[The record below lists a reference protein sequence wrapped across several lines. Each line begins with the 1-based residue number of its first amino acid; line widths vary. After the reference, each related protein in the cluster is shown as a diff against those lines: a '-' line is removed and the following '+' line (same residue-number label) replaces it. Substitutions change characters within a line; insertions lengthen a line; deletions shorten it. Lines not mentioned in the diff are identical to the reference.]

1 MVLTCLEKLVLKLK
15 KLTRMKRIPSIWIA
29 LAGIVI
35 GVLIAVTYN
44 AYMQK
49 KSMLRVQYGE
59 WRKLNLILDQIDRN
73 YVDTIDVKKVTDAAI
88 TAALAELDPHSVYMP
103 PVELT
108 KAETDLA
115 GNFDGIGIQFN
126 VPNDTAIVLEVIPG
140 GPSEKV
146 GLQQGDRILKVGDQD
161 IAGVKFPQDSMVRRM
176 KGPAG
181 TKVTILVGRGKETIP
196 FEITRGK
203 IPMHCV
209 DAAFMVNKTTGYVKL
224 SKFSRTTYNEFSQA
238 SISLLGEGMKRMI
251 LDLRDNTGG
260 YFDQAL
266 LLSDMFLKKGD
277 EIVYMQG
284 LHRKKDDYKA
294 DGKGILQD
302 IGITVLINENTAS
315 SSEIFAGAIQD
326 NDRGVIMGR
335 RSFGKGLVQEPVYFN
350 DGSGVRLTVAR
361 FYTPSGRCI
370 QKPYSADYQ
379 YDIYKRYADGEMYDA
394 DSIKVDSTAA
404 YKTVGGRTVY
414 GGGGIIPDVFV
425 PLDTTRAT
433 KFFIACNK
441 KATQM
446 RFASAMFDKYK
457 GTLSEINDY
466 DELNKTLDRMNIPT
480 AFREYASTEDGITC
494 TQKEWEETSEYLLP
508 QLRALV
514 GRYSKLGEN
523 AFYKMYL
530 DVDVTLKK
538 AIESDSRSP
547 LHPAD

>member
-1 MVLTCLEKLVLKLK
+1 
-15 KLTRMKRIPSIWIA
+15 MKRISSIWIA
-29 LAGIVI
+29 VLGVAVGALA
-35 GVLIAVTYN
+35 VL
-44 AYMQK
+44 AYDSYSQK
-49 KSMLRVQYGE
+49 KNLIRVQYGD

-73 YVDTIDVKKVTDAAI
+73 YVDTINVNDVTEAAI

-108 KAETDLA
+108 EAETDLA

-146 GLQQGDRILKVGDQD
+146 GLQKGDRILKVGEKD
-161 IAGVKFPQDSMVRRM
+161 IAGVRFPQDSMVRRM

-181 TKVTILVGRGKETIP
+181 TKVTVTVGRGNERIP

-209 DAAFMVNKTTGYVKL
+209 DAAFMINDTTGYIKL
-224 SKFSRTTYNEFSQA
+224 SKFSRTTFIEVTEA
-238 SISLLGEGMKRMI
+238 SAKLVGEGMTRLI
-251 LDLRDNTGG
+251 FDLRDNTGG
-260 YFDQAL
+260 YLDQAL
-266 LLSDMFLKKGD
+266 LLSDMFLRKGD

-284 LHRKKDDYKA
+284 LHRKKDNYKA
-294 DGKGILQD
+294 DGKGQLQD
-302 IGITVLINENTAS
+302 IGLTVLINESTAS

-326 NDRGVIMGR
+326 NDRGVIIGR
-335 RSFGKGLVQEPVYFN
+335 RSFGKGLVQEPIYFS

-370 QKPYSADYQ
+370 QKPYSEDYQ

-404 YKTVGGRTVY
+404 YKTVAGRTVY
-414 GGGGIIPDVFV
+414 GGGGIIPDIFV
-425 PLDTTRAT
+425 PVDTTRVT

-446 RFASAMFDKYK
+446 RFASAMFDRYK
-457 GTLSEINDY
+457 GSLTEIGDY
-466 DELNKTLDRMNIPT
+466 DELNRFLDRMNLPA
-480 AFREYASTEDGITC
+480 AFREYASSKDGISC
-494 TQKEWEETSEYLLP
+494 TQKEWDETSDYLLP

-514 GRYSKLGEN
+514 GRYSRLGEN

-530 DVDVTLKK
+530 NVDVTLKK
-538 AIESDSRSP
+538 AIESDSRNL

>member
-1 MVLTCLEKLVLKLK
+1 
-15 KLTRMKRIPSIWIA
+15 MKRISSIWIA
-29 LAGIVI
+29 VLGVAVGALA
-35 GVLIAVTYN
+35 VL
-44 AYMQK
+44 AYDSYSQK
-49 KSMLRVQYGE
+49 KNLIRVQYGD

-73 YVDTIDVKKVTDAAI
+73 YVDTINVNDVTEAAI

-108 KAETDLA
+108 EAETDLA

-146 GLQQGDRILKVGDQD
+146 GLQKGDRILKVGEKD
-161 IAGVKFPQDSMVRRM
+161 IAGVRFPQDSMVRRM

-181 TKVTILVGRGKETIP
+181 TKVTVTVGRGNERIP

-209 DAAFMVNKTTGYVKL
+209 DAAFMINDTTGYIKL
-224 SKFSRTTYNEFSQA
+224 SKFSRTTFTEVTEA
-238 SISLLGEGMKRMI
+238 SAKLVGEGMTRLI
-251 LDLRDNTGG
+251 FDLRDNTGG
-260 YFDQAL
+260 YLDQAL
-266 LLSDMFLKKGD
+266 LLSDMFLRKGD

-284 LHRKKDDYKA
+284 LHRKKDNYKA
-294 DGKGILQD
+294 DGKGQLQD
-302 IGITVLINENTAS
+302 IGLTVLINESTAS

-326 NDRGVIMGR
+326 NDRGVIIGR
-335 RSFGKGLVQEPVYFN
+335 RSFGKGLVQEPIYFS

-370 QKPYSADYQ
+370 QKPYSEDYQ

-404 YKTVGGRTVY
+404 YKTVAGRTVY
-414 GGGGIIPDVFV
+414 GGGGIIPDIFV
-425 PLDTTRAT
+425 PVDTTRAT

-446 RFASAMFDKYK
+446 RFASAMFDRYK
-457 GTLSEINDY
+457 GSLTEIGDY
-466 DELNKTLDRMNIPT
+466 DELNRFLDRMNLPA
-480 AFREYASTEDGITC
+480 AFREYASSKDGISC
-494 TQKEWEETSEYLLP
+494 TQKEWDETSDYLLP
-508 QLRALV
+508 QLRTLI
-514 GRYSKLGEN
+514 GRYSRLGEN

-530 DVDVTLKK
+530 NVDVTLKK
-538 AIESDSRSP
+538 AIESDSRNL

>member
-1 MVLTCLEKLVLKLK
+1 
-15 KLTRMKRIPSIWIA
+15 MKRISSIWIA
-29 LAGIVI
+29 VLGVAVGALA
-35 GVLIAVTYN
+35 VL
-44 AYMQK
+44 AYDSYSQK
-49 KSMLRVQYGE
+49 KNLIRVQYGD

-73 YVDTIDVKKVTDAAI
+73 YVDTINVNDVTEAAI

-108 KAETDLA
+108 EAETDLA

-146 GLQQGDRILKVGDQD
+146 GLQKGDRILKVGEKD
-161 IAGVKFPQDSMVRRM
+161 IAGVRFPQDSMVRRM

-181 TKVTILVGRGKETIP
+181 TKVTVTVGRGNERIP

-209 DAAFMVNKTTGYVKL
+209 DAAFMINDTTGYIKL
-224 SKFSRTTYNEFSQA
+224 SKFSRTTFTEVTEA
-238 SISLLGEGMKRMI
+238 SAKLVGEGMTRLI
-251 LDLRDNTGG
+251 FDLRDNTGG
-260 YFDQAL
+260 YLDQAL
-266 LLSDMFLKKGD
+266 LLSDMFLRKGD

-284 LHRKKDDYKA
+284 LHRKKDNYKA
-294 DGKGILQD
+294 DGKGQLQD
-302 IGITVLINENTAS
+302 IGLTVLINESTAS

-326 NDRGVIMGR
+326 NDRGVIIGR
-335 RSFGKGLVQEPVYFN
+335 RSFGKGLVQEPIYFS

-361 FYTPSGRCI
+361 FYTPSGRCS
-370 QKPYSADYQ
+370 QKPYSEDYQ

-404 YKTVGGRTVY
+404 YKTVAGRTVY
-414 GGGGIIPDVFV
+414 GGGGIIPDIFV
-425 PLDTTRAT
+425 PVDTTRVT

-446 RFASAMFDKYK
+446 RFASAMFDRYK
-457 GTLSEINDY
+457 GSLTEIGDY
-466 DELNKTLDRMNIPT
+466 DELNRFLDRMNLPA
-480 AFREYASTEDGITC
+480 AFREYASSKDGISC
-494 TQKEWEETSEYLLP
+494 TQKEWDETSDYLLP

-514 GRYSKLGEN
+514 GRYSRLGEN

-530 DVDVTLKK
+530 NVDVTLKK
-538 AIESDSRSP
+538 AIESDSRNL

>member
-1 MVLTCLEKLVLKLK
+1 
-15 KLTRMKRIPSIWIA
+15 MKRISSIWIA
-29 LAGIVI
+29 VLGVAVGALA
-35 GVLIAVTYN
+35 VL
-44 AYMQK
+44 AYDSYSQK
-49 KSMLRVQYGE
+49 KNLIRVQYGD

-73 YVDTIDVKKVTDAAI
+73 YVDTINVNDVTEAAI

-108 KAETDLA
+108 EAETDLA

-146 GLQQGDRILKVGDQD
+146 GLQKGDRILKVGEKD
-161 IAGVKFPQDSMVRRM
+161 IAGVRFPQDSMVRRM

-181 TKVTILVGRGKETIP
+181 TKVTVTVGRGNERIP

-209 DAAFMVNKTTGYVKL
+209 DAAFMINDTTGYIKL
-224 SKFSRTTYNEFSQA
+224 SKFSRTTFTEVTEA
-238 SISLLGEGMKRMI
+238 SAKLVGEGMTRLI
-251 LDLRDNTGG
+251 FDLRDNTGG
-260 YFDQAL
+260 YLDQAL
-266 LLSDMFLKKGD
+266 LLSDMFLRKGD

-284 LHRKKDDYKA
+284 LHRKKDNYKA
-294 DGKGILQD
+294 DGKGQLQD
-302 IGITVLINENTAS
+302 IGLTVLINESTAS

-326 NDRGVIMGR
+326 NDRGVIIGR
-335 RSFGKGLVQEPVYFN
+335 RSFGKGLVQEPIYFS

-370 QKPYSADYQ
+370 QKPYSEDYQ

-404 YKTVGGRTVY
+404 YKTVAGRTVY
-414 GGGGIIPDVFV
+414 GGGGIIPDIFV
-425 PLDTTRAT
+425 PVDTTRAT

-446 RFASAMFDKYK
+446 RFASAMFDRYK
-457 GTLSEINDY
+457 GSLTEIGDY
-466 DELNKTLDRMNIPT
+466 DELNRFLDRMNLPA
-480 AFREYASTEDGITC
+480 AFREYASSKDGISC
-494 TQKEWEETSEYLLP
+494 TQKEWDETSDYLLP

-514 GRYSKLGEN
+514 GRYSRLGEN

-530 DVDVTLKK
+530 NVDLTLKK
-538 AIESDSRSP
+538 AIESDSRNL

>member
-1 MVLTCLEKLVLKLK
+1 
-15 KLTRMKRIPSIWIA
+15 MKRISSIWIA
-29 LAGIVI
+29 VLGVAVGALA
-35 GVLIAVTYN
+35 VL
-44 AYMQK
+44 AYDSYSQK
-49 KSMLRVQYGE
+49 KNLIRVQYGD

-73 YVDTIDVKKVTDAAI
+73 YVDTINVNDVTEAAI

-108 KAETDLA
+108 EAETDLA

-146 GLQQGDRILKVGDQD
+146 GLQKGDRILKVGEKD
-161 IAGVKFPQDSMVRRM
+161 IAGVRFPQDSMVRRM

-181 TKVTILVGRGKETIP
+181 TKVTVTVGRGNERIP

-203 IPMHCV
+203 IPVHCV
-209 DAAFMVNKTTGYVKL
+209 DAAFMINDTTGYIKL
-224 SKFSRTTYNEFSQA
+224 SKFSRTTFIEVTEA
-238 SISLLGEGMKRMI
+238 STKLVGEGMTRLI
-251 LDLRDNTGG
+251 FDLRDNTGG
-260 YFDQAL
+260 YLDQAL
-266 LLSDMFLKKGD
+266 LLSDMFLRKGD

-284 LHRKKDDYKA
+284 LHRKKDNYKA
-294 DGKGILQD
+294 DGKGLLQD
-302 IGITVLINENTAS
+302 IGLTVLINESTAS

-326 NDRGVIMGR
+326 NDRGVIIGR
-335 RSFGKGLVQEPVYFN
+335 RSFGKGLVQEPIYFS

-370 QKPYSADYQ
+370 QKPYSEDYQ

-404 YKTVGGRTVY
+404 YKTVAGRTVY
-414 GGGGIIPDVFV
+414 GGGGIIPDIFV
-425 PLDTTRAT
+425 PVDTTRVT

-446 RFASAMFDKYK
+446 RFASAMFDRYK
-457 GTLSEINDY
+457 GSLTEIGDY
-466 DELNKTLDRMNIPT
+466 DELNRFLDRMNLPA
-480 AFREYASTEDGITC
+480 AFREYASSKDGISC

-530 DVDVTLKK
+530 NVDVTLKK
-538 AIESDSRSP
+538 AIESDSRNL
-547 LHPAD
+547 LHPED

>member
-1 MVLTCLEKLVLKLK
+1 
-15 KLTRMKRIPSIWIA
+15 MKRISSIWIA
-29 LAGIVI
+29 VLGVAVGALA
-35 GVLIAVTYN
+35 VLAYDTYS
-44 AYMQK
+44 QK
-49 KSMLRVQYGE
+49 KNLIRVQYGD

-73 YVDTIDVKKVTDAAI
+73 YVDTINVNDVTEAAI

-108 KAETDLA
+108 EAETDLA

-146 GLQQGDRILKVGDQD
+146 GLQKGDRILKVGEKD
-161 IAGVKFPQDSMVRRM
+161 IAGVRFPQDSMVRRM

-181 TKVTILVGRGKETIP
+181 TKVTVTVGRGNERIP

-203 IPMHCV
+203 IPVHCV
-209 DAAFMVNKTTGYVKL
+209 DAAFMINDTTGYIKL
-224 SKFSRTTYNEFSQA
+224 SKFSRTTFIEVTEA
-238 SISLLGEGMKRMI
+238 SAKLVGEGMTRLI
-251 LDLRDNTGG
+251 FDLRDNTGG
-260 YFDQAL
+260 YLDQAL
-266 LLSDMFLKKGD
+266 LLSDMFLRKGD

-284 LHRKKDDYKA
+284 LHRKKDNYKA
-294 DGKGILQD
+294 DGKGQLQD
-302 IGITVLINENTAS
+302 IGLTVLINESTAS

-326 NDRGVIMGR
+326 NDRGVIIGR
-335 RSFGKGLVQEPVYFN
+335 RSFGKGLVQEPIYFS

-370 QKPYSADYQ
+370 QKPYSEDYQ

-404 YKTVGGRTVY
+404 YKTVAGRTVY
-414 GGGGIIPDVFV
+414 GGGGIIPDIFV
-425 PLDTTRAT
+425 PVDTTRAT
-433 KFFIACNK
+433 KFFITCNK

-446 RFASAMFDKYK
+446 RFASAMFDRYK
-457 GTLSEINDY
+457 GSLTEIGDY
-466 DELNKTLDRMNIPT
+466 DELNRFLDRMNLPAT
-480 AFREYASTEDGITC
+480 FREYASSKDGISC
-494 TQKEWEETSEYLLP
+494 TQKEWDETSDYLLP

-514 GRYSKLGEN
+514 GRYSRLGEN

-530 DVDVTLKK
+530 NVDVTLKK
-538 AIESDSRSP
+538 AIESDSRNL
-547 LHPAD
+547 LHPAR

>member
-1 MVLTCLEKLVLKLK
+1 MG
-15 KLTRMKRIPSIWIA
+15 A
-29 LAGIVI
+29 LA
-35 GVLIAVTYN
+35 VL
-44 AYMQK
+44 AYDSYSQK
-49 KSMLRVQYGE
+49 KNLIRVQYGD

-73 YVDTIDVKKVTDAAI
+73 YVDTINVNDVTEAAI

-108 KAETDLA
+108 EAETDLA

-146 GLQQGDRILKVGDQD
+146 GLQKGDRILKVGEKD
-161 IAGVKFPQDSMVRRM
+161 IAGVRFPQDSMVRRM

-181 TKVTILVGRGKETIP
+181 TKVTVTVGRGNERIP

-203 IPMHCV
+203 IPVHCV
-209 DAAFMVNKTTGYVKL
+209 DAAFMINDTTGYIKL
-224 SKFSRTTYNEFSQA
+224 SKFSRTTFIEVTEA
-238 SISLLGEGMKRMI
+238 SAKLVGEGMTRLI
-251 LDLRDNTGG
+251 FDLRDNTGG
-260 YFDQAL
+260 YLDQAL
-266 LLSDMFLKKGD
+266 LLSDMFLRKGD

-284 LHRKKDDYKA
+284 LHRKKDNYKA
-294 DGKGILQD
+294 DGKGLLQD
-302 IGITVLINENTAS
+302 IGLTVLINESTAS

-326 NDRGVIMGR
+326 NDRGVIIGR
-335 RSFGKGLVQEPVYFN
+335 RSFGKGLVQEPIYFS

-370 QKPYSADYQ
+370 QKPYSEDYQ

-404 YKTVGGRTVY
+404 YKTVAGRTVY
-414 GGGGIIPDVFV
+414 GGGGIIPDIFV
-425 PLDTTRAT
+425 PVDTTRAT

-446 RFASAMFDKYK
+446 RFASAMFDRYK
-457 GTLSEINDY
+457 GSLTEIGDY
-466 DELNKTLDRMNIPT
+466 DELNRFLDRMNLPA
-480 AFREYASTEDGITC
+480 AFREYASSKDGISC
-494 TQKEWEETSEYLLP
+494 TQKEWDETSDYLLP

-514 GRYSKLGEN
+514 GRYSRLGEN

-530 DVDVTLKK
+530 NVDVTLKK
-538 AIESDSRSP
+538 AIESDSRNL

>member
-1 MVLTCLEKLVLKLK
+1 
-15 KLTRMKRIPSIWIA
+15 MKRISSIWIA
-29 LAGIVI
+29 VLGVAVGALA
-35 GVLIAVTYN
+35 VL
-44 AYMQK
+44 AYDSYSQK
-49 KSMLRVQYGE
+49 KNLIRVQYGD

-73 YVDTIDVKKVTDAAI
+73 YVDTINVNDVTEAAI

-108 KAETDLA
+108 EAETDLA

-146 GLQQGDRILKVGDQD
+146 GLQKGDRILKVGEKD
-161 IAGVKFPQDSMVRRM
+161 IAGVRFPQDSMVRRM

-181 TKVTILVGRGKETIP
+181 TKVTVTVGRGNERIP

-209 DAAFMVNKTTGYVKL
+209 DAAFMINDTTGYIKL
-224 SKFSRTTYNEFSQA
+224 SKFSRTTFTEVTEA
-238 SISLLGEGMKRMI
+238 SAKLVGEGMTRLI
-251 LDLRDNTGG
+251 FDLRDNTGG
-260 YFDQAL
+260 YLDQVL
-266 LLSDMFLKKGD
+266 LLSDMFLRKGD

-284 LHRKKDDYKA
+284 LHRKKDNYKA
-294 DGKGILQD
+294 DGKGQLQD
-302 IGITVLINENTAS
+302 IGLTVLINESTAS

-326 NDRGVIMGR
+326 NDRGVIIGR
-335 RSFGKGLVQEPVYFN
+335 RSFGKGLVQEPIYFS

-370 QKPYSADYQ
+370 QKPYSEDYQ

-404 YKTVGGRTVY
+404 YKTVAGRTVY
-414 GGGGIIPDVFV
+414 GGGGIIPDIFV
-425 PLDTTRAT
+425 PVDTTRVT

-446 RFASAMFDKYK
+446 RFASAMFDRYK
-457 GTLSEINDY
+457 GSLTEIGDY
-466 DELNKTLDRMNIPT
+466 DELNRFLDRMNLPA
-480 AFREYASTEDGITC
+480 AFREYASSKDGISC
-494 TQKEWEETSEYLLP
+494 TQKEWDETSDYLLP

-514 GRYSKLGEN
+514 GRYSRLGEN

-530 DVDVTLKK
+530 NVDVTLKK
-538 AIESDSRSP
+538 AIESDSRNL

>member
-1 MVLTCLEKLVLKLK
+1 
-15 KLTRMKRIPSIWIA
+15 MKRISSIWIA
-29 LAGIVI
+29 VLGVAVGALA
-35 GVLIAVTYN
+35 VL
-44 AYMQK
+44 AYDSYSQK
-49 KSMLRVQYGE
+49 KNLIRVQYGD

-73 YVDTIDVKKVTDAAI
+73 YVDTINVNDVTEAAI

-108 KAETDLA
+108 EAETDLA

-146 GLQQGDRILKVGDQD
+146 GLQKGDRILKVGEKD
-161 IAGVKFPQDSMVRRM
+161 IAGVRFPQDSMVRRM

-181 TKVTILVGRGKETIP
+181 TKVTVTVGRGNERIP

-203 IPMHCV
+203 IPVHCV
-209 DAAFMVNKTTGYVKL
+209 DAAFMLNDTTGYIKL
-224 SKFSRTTYNEFSQA
+224 SKFSRTTFTEVSQA
-238 SISLLGEGMKRMI
+238 SVDLLGKGMKRLI
-251 LDLRDNTGG
+251 FDLRDNTGG
-260 YFDQAL
+260 YLDQAL
-266 LLSDMFLKKGD
+266 LLSDMFLRKGD

-284 LHRKKDDYKA
+284 LHRKKDNYKA
-294 DGKGILQD
+294 DGKGQLQD
-302 IGITVLINENTAS
+302 IGLTVLINESTAS

-326 NDRGVIMGR
+326 NDRGVIIGR
-335 RSFGKGLVQEPVYFN
+335 RSFGKGLVQEPIYFS

-370 QKPYSADYQ
+370 QKPYSEDYQ

-404 YKTVGGRTVY
+404 YKTVAGRTVY
-414 GGGGIIPDVFV
+414 GGGGIIPDIFV
-425 PLDTTRAT
+425 PVDTTRVT

-446 RFASAMFDKYK
+446 RFASAMFDRYK
-457 GTLSEINDY
+457 GSLTEIGDY
-466 DELNKTLDRMNIPT
+466 DELNRFLDRMNLPA
-480 AFREYASTEDGITC
+480 AFREYASSKDGISC
-494 TQKEWEETSEYLLP
+494 TQKEWDETSDYLLP

-514 GRYSKLGEN
+514 GRYSRLGEN

-530 DVDVTLKK
+530 NVDVTLKK
-538 AIESDSRSP
+538 AIESDSRNL

>member
-1 MVLTCLEKLVLKLK
+1 
-15 KLTRMKRIPSIWIA
+15 MKRISSIWIA
-29 LAGIVI
+29 VLGVAVGALA
-35 GVLIAVTYN
+35 VL
-44 AYMQK
+44 AYDSYSQK
-49 KSMLRVQYGE
+49 KNLIRVQYGD

-73 YVDTIDVKKVTDAAI
+73 YVDTINVNDVTEAAI

-108 KAETDLA
+108 EAETDLA

-146 GLQQGDRILKVGDQD
+146 GLQKGDRILKVGEKD
-161 IAGVKFPQDSMVRRM
+161 IAGVRFPQDSMVRRM

-181 TKVTILVGRGKETIP
+181 TKVTVTVGRGNERIP

-203 IPMHCV
+203 IPVHCV
-209 DAAFMVNKTTGYVKL
+209 DAAFMINDTTGYIKL
-224 SKFSRTTYNEFSQA
+224 SKFSRTTFTEVTEA
-238 SISLLGEGMKRMI
+238 SAKLVGEGMTRLI
-251 LDLRDNTGG
+251 FDLRDNTGG
-260 YFDQAL
+260 YLDQAL
-266 LLSDMFLKKGD
+266 LLSDMFLRKGD

-284 LHRKKDDYKA
+284 LHRKKDNYKA
-294 DGKGILQD
+294 DGKGQLQD
-302 IGITVLINENTAS
+302 IGLTVLINESTAS

-326 NDRGVIMGR
+326 NDRGVIIGR
-335 RSFGKGLVQEPVYFN
+335 RSFGKGLVQEPIYFS

-370 QKPYSADYQ
+370 QKPYSEDYQ

-404 YKTVGGRTVY
+404 YKTVAGRTVY
-414 GGGGIIPDVFV
+414 GGGGIIPDIFV
-425 PLDTTRAT
+425 PVDTTRVT

-446 RFASAMFDKYK
+446 RFASAMFDRYK
-457 GTLSEINDY
+457 GSLTEIGDY
-466 DELNKTLDRMNIPT
+466 DELNRFLDRMNLPA
-480 AFREYASTEDGITC
+480 AFREYASSKDGITC

-530 DVDVTLKK
+530 NVDVTLKK
-538 AIESDSRSP
+538 AIESDSRNL
-547 LHPAD
+547 LHPED

>member
-1 MVLTCLEKLVLKLK
+1 
-15 KLTRMKRIPSIWIA
+15 MKRISSIWIA
-29 LAGIVI
+29 VLGVAVGALA
-35 GVLIAVTYN
+35 VL
-44 AYMQK
+44 AYDSYSQK
-49 KSMLRVQYGE
+49 KNLIRVQYGD

-73 YVDTIDVKKVTDAAI
+73 YVDTINVNDVTEAAI

-108 KAETDLA
+108 EAETDLA

-146 GLQQGDRILKVGDQD
+146 GLQKGDRILKVGEKD
-161 IAGVKFPQDSMVRRM
+161 IAGVRFPQDSMVRRM

-181 TKVTILVGRGKETIP
+181 TKVTVTVGRGNERIP

-203 IPMHCV
+203 IPVHCV
-209 DAAFMVNKTTGYVKL
+209 DAAFMINDTTGYIKL
-224 SKFSRTTYNEFSQA
+224 SKFSRTTFTEVSQA
-238 SISLLGEGMKRMI
+238 SVDLLGKGMKRLI
-251 LDLRDNTGG
+251 FDLRDNTGG
-260 YFDQAL
+260 YLDQAL
-266 LLSDMFLKKGD
+266 LLSDMFLRKGD

-284 LHRKKDDYKA
+284 LHRKKDNYKA
-294 DGKGILQD
+294 DGKGQLQD
-302 IGITVLINENTAS
+302 IGLTVLINESTAS

-326 NDRGVIMGR
+326 NDRGVIIGR
-335 RSFGKGLVQEPVYFN
+335 RSFGKGLVQEPIYFS

-370 QKPYSADYQ
+370 QKPYSEDYQ

-404 YKTVGGRTVY
+404 YKTVAGRTVY
-414 GGGGIIPDVFV
+414 GGGGIIPDIFV
-425 PLDTTRAT
+425 PVDTTRVT

-446 RFASAMFDKYK
+446 RFASAMFDRYK
-457 GTLSEINDY
+457 GSLTEIGDY
-466 DELNKTLDRMNIPT
+466 DELNRFLDRMNLPA
-480 AFREYASTEDGITC
+480 AFREYASSKDGISC
-494 TQKEWEETSEYLLP
+494 TQKEWDETSDYLLP

-514 GRYSKLGEN
+514 GRYSRLGEN

-530 DVDVTLKK
+530 NVDVTLKK
-538 AIESDSRSP
+538 AIESDSRNL

>member
-1 MVLTCLEKLVLKLK
+1 MG
-15 KLTRMKRIPSIWIA
+15 A
-29 LAGIVI
+29 LA
-35 GVLIAVTYN
+35 VLAYDTYS
-44 AYMQK
+44 QK
-49 KSMLRVQYGE
+49 KNLIRVQYGD

-73 YVDTIDVKKVTDAAI
+73 YVDTINVNDVTEAAI

-108 KAETDLA
+108 EAETDLA

-146 GLQQGDRILKVGDQD
+146 GLQKGDRILKVGEKD
-161 IAGVKFPQDSMVRRM
+161 IAGVRFPQDSMVRRI

-181 TKVTILVGRGKETIP
+181 TKVTVTVGRGNERIP

-209 DAAFMVNKTTGYVKL
+209 DAAFMINDTTGYIKL
-224 SKFSRTTYNEFSQA
+224 SKFSRTTFTEVTEA
-238 SISLLGEGMKRMI
+238 SAKLVGEGMTRLI
-251 LDLRDNTGG
+251 FDLRDNTGG
-260 YFDQAL
+260 YLDQAL
-266 LLSDMFLKKGD
+266 LLSDMFLRKGD

-284 LHRKKDDYKA
+284 LHRKKDNYKA
-294 DGKGILQD
+294 DGKGLLQD
-302 IGITVLINENTAS
+302 IGLTVLINESTAS

-326 NDRGVIMGR
+326 NDRGVIIGR
-335 RSFGKGLVQEPVYFN
+335 RSFGKGLVQEPIYFS

-370 QKPYSADYQ
+370 QKPYSEDYQ

-404 YKTVGGRTVY
+404 YKTVAGRTVY
-414 GGGGIIPDVFV
+414 GGGGIIPDIFV
-425 PLDTTRAT
+425 PVDTTRAT

-446 RFASAMFDKYK
+446 RFASAMFDRYK
-457 GTLSEINDY
+457 GSLTEIGDY
-466 DELNKTLDRMNIPT
+466 DELNRFLDRMNLPA
-480 AFREYASTEDGITC
+480 AFREYASSKDGISC
-494 TQKEWEETSEYLLP
+494 TQKEWDETSDYLLP

-514 GRYSKLGEN
+514 GRYSRLGEN

-530 DVDVTLKK
+530 NVDVTLKK
-538 AIESDSRSP
+538 AIESDSRNL

>member
-1 MVLTCLEKLVLKLK
+1 
-15 KLTRMKRIPSIWIA
+15 MKRISSIWIA
-29 LAGIVI
+29 VLGVAVGALA
-35 GVLIAVTYN
+35 VL
-44 AYMQK
+44 AYDSYSQK
-49 KSMLRVQYGE
+49 KNLIRVQYGD

-73 YVDTIDVKKVTDAAI
+73 YVDTINVNDVTEAAI

-108 KAETDLA
+108 EAETDLA

-146 GLQQGDRILKVGDQD
+146 GLQKGDRILKVGEKD
-161 IAGVKFPQDSMVRRM
+161 IAGVRFPQDSMVRRM

-181 TKVTILVGRGKETIP
+181 TKVTVTVGRGNERIP

-203 IPMHCV
+203 IPVHCV
-209 DAAFMVNKTTGYVKL
+209 DAAFMINDTTGYIKL
-224 SKFSRTTYNEFSQA
+224 SKFSRTTFTEVTEA
-238 SISLLGEGMKRMI
+238 SAKLVGEGMTRLI
-251 LDLRDNTGG
+251 FDLRDNTGG
-260 YFDQAL
+260 YLDQAL
-266 LLSDMFLKKGD
+266 LLSDMFLRKGD

-284 LHRKKDDYKA
+284 LHRKKDNYKA
-294 DGKGILQD
+294 DGKGQLQD
-302 IGITVLINENTAS
+302 IGLTVLINESTAS

-326 NDRGVIMGR
+326 NDRGVIIGR
-335 RSFGKGLVQEPVYFN
+335 RSFGKGLVQEPIYFS

-370 QKPYSADYQ
+370 QKPYSEDYQ

-404 YKTVGGRTVY
+404 YKTVAGRTVY
-414 GGGGIIPDVFV
+414 GGGGIIPDIFV
-425 PLDTTRAT
+425 PVDTTRVT

-446 RFASAMFDKYK
+446 RFASAMFDRYK
-457 GTLSEINDY
+457 GSLTEIGDY
-466 DELNKTLDRMNIPT
+466 DELNRFLDRMNLPA
-480 AFREYASTEDGITC
+480 AFREYASSKDGISC
-494 TQKEWEETSEYLLP
+494 TQKEWDETSDYLLP

-514 GRYSKLGEN
+514 GRYSRLGEN

-530 DVDVTLKK
+530 NVDVTLKK
-538 AIESDSRSP
+538 AIESDSRNL
-547 LHPAD
+547 LHPAR

>member
-1 MVLTCLEKLVLKLK
+1 
-15 KLTRMKRIPSIWIA
+15 MKRISSIWIA
-29 LAGIVI
+29 VLGVAVGALA
-35 GVLIAVTYN
+35 VL
-44 AYMQK
+44 AYDSYSQK
-49 KSMLRVQYGE
+49 KNLIRVQYGD

-73 YVDTIDVKKVTDAAI
+73 YVDTINVNDVTEAAI

-108 KAETDLA
+108 EAETDLA

-146 GLQQGDRILKVGDQD
+146 GLQKGDRILKVGEKD
-161 IAGVKFPQDSMVRRM
+161 IAGVRFPQDSMVRRM

-181 TKVTILVGRGKETIP
+181 TKVTVTVGRGNERIP

-203 IPMHCV
+203 IPVHCV
-209 DAAFMVNKTTGYVKL
+209 DAAFMINDTTGYIKL
-224 SKFSRTTYNEFSQA
+224 SKFSRTTFTEVTEA
-238 SISLLGEGMKRMI
+238 SAKLVGEGMTRLI
-251 LDLRDNTGG
+251 FDLRDNTGG
-260 YFDQAL
+260 YLDQAL
-266 LLSDMFLKKGD
+266 LLSDMFLRKGD

-284 LHRKKDDYKA
+284 LHRKKDNYKA
-294 DGKGILQD
+294 DGKGQLQD
-302 IGITVLINENTAS
+302 IGLTVLINESTAS

-326 NDRGVIMGR
+326 NDRGVIIGR
-335 RSFGKGLVQEPVYFN
+335 RSFGKGLVQEPIYFS

-370 QKPYSADYQ
+370 QKPYSEDYQ

-404 YKTVGGRTVY
+404 YKTVAGRTVY
-414 GGGGIIPDVFV
+414 GGGGIIPDIFV
-425 PLDTTRAT
+425 PVDTTRVT

-446 RFASAMFDKYK
+446 RFASAMFDRYK
-457 GTLSEINDY
+457 GSLTEIGDY
-466 DELNKTLDRMNIPT
+466 DELNRFLDRMNLPA
-480 AFREYASTEDGITC
+480 AFREYASSKDGISC
-494 TQKEWEETSEYLLP
+494 TQKEWDETSDYLLP

-514 GRYSKLGEN
+514 GRYSRLGEN

-530 DVDVTLKK
+530 NVDVTLKK
-538 AIESDSRSP
+538 AIESDSRN
-547 LHPAD
+547 LLYPAD

>member
-1 MVLTCLEKLVLKLK
+1 
-15 KLTRMKRIPSIWIA
+15 MKRISSIWIA
-29 LAGIVI
+29 VLGVAVGALA
-35 GVLIAVTYN
+35 VL
-44 AYMQK
+44 AYDSYSQK
-49 KSMLRVQYGE
+49 KNLIRVQYGD

-73 YVDTIDVKKVTDAAI
+73 YVDTINVNDVTEAAI

-108 KAETDLA
+108 EAETDLA

-146 GLQQGDRILKVGDQD
+146 GLQKGDRILKVGEKD
-161 IAGVKFPQDSMVRRM
+161 IAGVRFPQDSMVRRM

-181 TKVTILVGRGKETIP
+181 TKVTVTVGRGNERIP

-203 IPMHCV
+203 IPVHCV
-209 DAAFMVNKTTGYVKL
+209 DAAFMLNDTTGYIKL
-224 SKFSRTTYNEFSQA
+224 SKFSRTTFTEVSQA
-238 SISLLGEGMKRMI
+238 SVDLLGKGMKRLI
-251 LDLRDNTGG
+251 FDLRDNTGG
-260 YFDQAL
+260 YLDQAL
-266 LLSDMFLKKGD
+266 LLSDMFLRKGD

-284 LHRKKDDYKA
+284 LHRKKDNYKA
-294 DGKGILQD
+294 DGKGQLQD
-302 IGITVLINENTAS
+302 IGLTVLINESTAS

-326 NDRGVIMGR
+326 NDRGVIIGR
-335 RSFGKGLVQEPVYFN
+335 RSFGKGLVQEPIYFS

-370 QKPYSADYQ
+370 QKPYSEDYQ

-404 YKTVGGRTVY
+404 YKTVAGRTVY
-414 GGGGIIPDVFV
+414 GGGGIIPDIFV
-425 PLDTTRAT
+425 PVDTTRVT

-446 RFASAMFDKYK
+446 RFASAMFDRYK
-457 GTLSEINDY
+457 GSLTEIGDY
-466 DELNKTLDRMNIPT
+466 DELNRFLDRMNLPA
-480 AFREYASTEDGITC
+480 AFREYASSKDGITC
-494 TQKEWEETSEYLLP
+494 TQKEWDETSDYLLP

-514 GRYSKLGEN
+514 GRYSRLGEN

-530 DVDVTLKK
+530 NVDVTLKK
-538 AIESDSRSP
+538 AIESDSRNL

>member
-1 MVLTCLEKLVLKLK
+1 
-15 KLTRMKRIPSIWIA
+15 MKRISSIWIA
-29 LAGIVI
+29 VLGVAVGALA
-35 GVLIAVTYN
+35 VL
-44 AYMQK
+44 AYDSYSQK
-49 KSMLRVQYGE
+49 KNLIRVQYGD

-73 YVDTIDVKKVTDAAI
+73 YVDTINVNDVTEAAI

-108 KAETDLA
+108 EAETDLA

-146 GLQQGDRILKVGDQD
+146 GLQKGDRILKVGEKD
-161 IAGVKFPQDSMVRRM
+161 IAGVRFPQDSMVRRM

-181 TKVTILVGRGKETIP
+181 TKVTVTVGRGNERIP
-196 FEITRGK
+196 FEITRVK

-209 DAAFMVNKTTGYVKL
+209 DAAFMINDTTGYIKL
-224 SKFSRTTYNEFSQA
+224 SKFSRTTFTEVTEA
-238 SISLLGEGMKRMI
+238 SAKLVGEGMTRLI
-251 LDLRDNTGG
+251 FDLRDNTGG
-260 YFDQAL
+260 YLDQAL
-266 LLSDMFLKKGD
+266 LLSDMFLRKGD

-284 LHRKKDDYKA
+284 LHRKKDNYKA
-294 DGKGILQD
+294 DGKGLLQD
-302 IGITVLINENTAS
+302 IGLTVLINESTAS

-326 NDRGVIMGR
+326 NDRGVIIGR
-335 RSFGKGLVQEPVYFN
+335 RSFGKGLVQEPIYFS

-370 QKPYSADYQ
+370 QKPYSEDYQ

-404 YKTVGGRTVY
+404 YKTVAGRTVY
-414 GGGGIIPDVFV
+414 GGGGIIPDIFV
-425 PLDTTRAT
+425 PVDTTRVT

-446 RFASAMFDKYK
+446 RFASAMFDRYK
-457 GTLSEINDY
+457 GSLTEIGDY
-466 DELNKTLDRMNIPT
+466 DELNRFLDRMNLPA
-480 AFREYASTEDGITC
+480 AFREYASSKDGISC
-494 TQKEWEETSEYLLP
+494 TQKEWDETSDYLLP

-514 GRYSKLGEN
+514 GRYSRLGEN

-530 DVDVTLKK
+530 NVDVTLKK
-538 AIESDSRSP
+538 AIESDSRNL

>member
-1 MVLTCLEKLVLKLK
+1 
-15 KLTRMKRIPSIWIA
+15 MKRISSIWIA
-29 LAGIVI
+29 VLGVAVGALA
-35 GVLIAVTYN
+35 VL
-44 AYMQK
+44 AYDSYSQK
-49 KSMLRVQYGE
+49 KNLIRVQYGD

-73 YVDTIDVKKVTDAAI
+73 YVDTINVNDVTEAAI

-108 KAETDLA
+108 EAETDLA

-146 GLQQGDRILKVGDQD
+146 GLQKGDRILKVGEKD
-161 IAGVKFPQDSMVRRM
+161 IAGVRFPQDSMVRRM

-181 TKVTILVGRGKETIP
+181 TKVTVTVGRGNERIP

-209 DAAFMVNKTTGYVKL
+209 DAAFMINDTTGYIKL
-224 SKFSRTTYNEFSQA
+224 SKFSRTTFTEVTEA
-238 SISLLGEGMKRMI
+238 SAKLVGEGMTRLI
-251 LDLRDNTGG
+251 FDLRDNTGG
-260 YFDQAL
+260 YLDQAL
-266 LLSDMFLKKGD
+266 LLSDMFLRKGA

-284 LHRKKDDYKA
+284 LHRKKDNYKA
-294 DGKGILQD
+294 DGKGQLQD
-302 IGITVLINENTAS
+302 IGLTVLINESTAS

-326 NDRGVIMGR
+326 NDRGVIIGR
-335 RSFGKGLVQEPVYFN
+335 RSFGKGLVQEPIYFS

-370 QKPYSADYQ
+370 QKPYSEDYQ

-404 YKTVGGRTVY
+404 YKTVAGRTVY
-414 GGGGIIPDVFV
+414 GGGGIIPDIFV
-425 PLDTTRAT
+425 PVDTTRVT

-446 RFASAMFDKYK
+446 RFASAMFDRYK
-457 GTLSEINDY
+457 GSLTEIGDY
-466 DELNKTLDRMNIPT
+466 DELNRFLDRMNLPA
-480 AFREYASTEDGITC
+480 AFREYASSKDGISC
-494 TQKEWEETSEYLLP
+494 TQKEWDETSDYLLP

-514 GRYSKLGEN
+514 GRYSRLGEN

-530 DVDVTLKK
+530 NVDVTLKK
-538 AIESDSRSP
+538 AIESDSRNL
-547 LHPAD
+547 LHPED